1 MADYGVTDQ
10 GFVLKRYDVILDEI
24 QTSVSIA
31 LGFDVSQNPQSLLNA
46 ALLVPFADKIASLW
60 EVAQDSYYAKYPA
73 TASGVNLDNAC
84 QYGNVY
90 RESATHTTYN
100 IHVTA
105 VDGTTIPKDSIIAST
120 TNPVVKLTCV
130 QDTEVSRSACHAIV
144 IRTVVQEEATYTI
157 TFNDQAYSYDA
168 SDSDDEATILGELM
182 ELLAADLDEYTL
194 ELGEDDGYLYIT
206 DTSNARD
213 NEIVLSENL
222 TTETVTSC
230 VYYYTEDY
238 GEVYLPV
245 GAITVIVS
253 NVTDMISVYNAIDPE
268 MGRQT
273 ETDTELRL
281 SYLDKIYN
289 SASSQ
294 CEAIESYILSE
305 IEDTKAVRCYE
316 NATDEYDD
324 YGRPPHSIEVI
335 VDGGNEDEIAAAILK
350 KKAGGIN
357 TFGDN
362 EVSVLGAYGDTI
374 TIRYN
379 RPESVYVWVNIT
391 ITQGSV
397 NISSDY
403 EDTVK
408 EIILETTDM
417 TIGDDFLSQSYIS
430 AIYEAFP
437 GIQYVDIKVA
447 TGTASALEED
457 YYSGNVSISE
467 RQIADLDSARIEVTL
482 V

>member
-1 MADYGVTDQ
+1 MADYGVTDE

-24 QTSVSIA
+24 QTSVSNA
-31 LGFDVSQNPQSLLNA
+31 LGFDVAQNPRSLLNV

-73 TASGVNLDNAC
+73 TATGVNLDNAC

-90 RESATHTTYN
+90 REAATHTLYN

-105 VDGTTIPKDSIIAST
+105 VDGTTIPADSIIAST
-120 TNPVVKLTCV
+120 TNPVVNLYCV
-130 QDTEVSRSACHAIV
+130 QDTTVSRSACHAIV
-144 IRTVVQEEATYTI
+144 IRTVVTEEATYTI
-157 TFNDQAYSYDA
+157 TFNDTAYAYDA
-168 SDSDDEATILGELM
+168 SADDDEAIILAALQA
-182 ELLAADLDEYTL
+182 LLLADLDEYTV
-194 ELGEDDGYLYIT
+194 EISEDDGYLYIT
-206 DTSNARD
+206 DSVNARD
-213 NEIVLSENL
+213 NEVELSENL

-253 NVTDMISVYNAIDPE
+253 NVTDLISVYNAIDAE
-268 MGRQT
+268 LGQDT
-273 ETDTELRL
+273 QSDTELRI
-281 SYLDKIYN
+281 SYLDELYN

-294 CEAIESYILSE
+294 CEAIESYILST

-357 TFGDN
+357 TYGDN
-362 EVSVLGAYGDTI
+362 EVSVLGTYGDTI
-374 TIRYN
+374 VIRYN
-379 RPESVYVWVNIT
+379 RPESVYIWVSVT

-408 EIILETTDM
+408 EIILETVDM

-437 GIQYVDIKVA
+437 GIQYVDIQVA
-447 TGTASALEED
+447 TGTASATEED

-467 RQIADLDSARIEVTL
+467 RQVADLDSSRIEVTI

>member
-1 MADYGVTDQ
+1 MADYGVTDE

-24 QTSVSIA
+24 QTSVSNA
-31 LGFDVSQNPQSLLNA
+31 LGFDVSQNPRSMLNV

-84 QYGNVY
+84 QYGNVF
-90 RESATHTTYN
+90 REAATHSTYN

-105 VDGTTIPKDSIIAST
+105 VDGTTIPADSIIAST
-120 TNPVVKLTCV
+120 TNPVVQLTCV
-130 QDTEVSRSACHAIV
+130 QDTVVSRSACHALV
-144 IRTVVQEEATYTI
+144 IRTVVQEEATYTV

-168 SDSDDEATILGELM
+168 SADDDEATILAALQA
-182 ELLAADLDEYTL
+182 LLLADLDEYTV
-194 ELGEDDGYLYIT
+194 EIGEDDGYLYIT

-213 NEIVLSENL
+213 NEVELSENL

-238 GEVYLPV
+238 GAVYLPV

-268 MGRQT
+268 LGQDT
-273 ETDTELRL
+273 ESDTELRI

-305 IEDTKAVRCYE
+305 VEDTKAVRCYE

-335 VDGGNEDEIAAAILK
+335 VDDGNEDEIAAAILK

-357 TFGDN
+357 TYGDN
-362 EVSVLGAYGDTI
+362 EVSVLGTYGDTI

-379 RPESVYVWVNIT
+379 RPEAVYIWVSVT

-397 NISSDY
+397 TIDSDY

-408 EIILETTDM
+408 EIILETVDM

-437 GIQYVDIKVA
+437 GITYVDIQVA
-447 TGTASALEED
+447 TGTASATSED

-467 RQIADLDSARIEVTL
+467 RQVADLDSSRIEVTL